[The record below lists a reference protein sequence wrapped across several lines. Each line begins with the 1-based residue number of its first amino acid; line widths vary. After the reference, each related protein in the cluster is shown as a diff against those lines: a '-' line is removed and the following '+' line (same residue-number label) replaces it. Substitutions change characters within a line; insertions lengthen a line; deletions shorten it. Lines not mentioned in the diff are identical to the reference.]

1 MSKESINITK
11 AVMEKIH
18 HGKIKMRPR
27 VYFIAGSLLTFS
39 GLIASVVTSV
49 FLVGLMRFSLR
60 SHGPM
65 GEYRVDQLLSSFSW
79 WVPVFATLGLFV
91 GVWLLR
97 QYDFS
102 YKINYKVMIVGFI
115 ATVIMAGWVIDM
127 MGLNDTLLR
136 RGPMQGVMRQ
146 YLQDNNIQHNPG
158 WERGS
163 RRFLKDP
170 LS

>member
-1 MSKESINITK
+1 
-11 AVMEKIH
+11 MEKIH
-18 HGKIKMRPR
+18 HDKIKMRPR
-27 VYFIAGSLLTFS
+27 VYFIVGSLLTFS
-39 GLIASVVTSV
+39 GLVASVVTSV

-60 SHGPM
+60 AHGPM

-79 WVPVFATLGLFV
+79 WVPVLAILGLVV

-115 ATVIMAGWVIDM
+115 VTVIMAGWVTDM
-127 MGLNDTLLR
+127 IGLNDTLLR

-146 YLQDNNIQHNPG
+146 YLQDNNIQHPG

-163 RRFLKDP
+163 RRFLKEP